1 MNIVPNI
8 HKYSLRLSTV
18 SIYWHM
24 SALLKKLDKII
35 DLLLMDREDRKKDT
49 EAKEQERKE
58 KERAEADK
66 LLTEYAK
73 KHGKRQPTG
82 GVWSSREAQDRP
94 INTGG
99 DLIPFN
105 LSERDKA
112 ILDEFYNGD

>member
-1 MNIVPNI
+1 MN
-8 HKYSLRLSTV
+8 
-18 SIYWHM
+18 
-24 SALLKKLDKII
+24 ALLKKLDKII
-35 DLLLMDREDRKKDT
+35 DLLLMDREDRKKDA

-82 GVWSSREAQDRP
+82 GVWSSREALDRP

-99 DLIPFN
+99 DLIPIN
-105 LSERDKA
+105 LSSVEKQILRD
-112 ILDEFYNGD
+112 FYDSQ